1 MRFSRLAVL
10 ASGNVGLL
18 PGGERPSST
27 DGRRALKKASHAA
40 GIAHNLGLAAWFG
53 GTLFGQI
60 ALNPTVSS
68 ISDKSERGRVLNE
81 SWGRFNAVNSLALAS
96 TLLAWRAGNLKDDAE
111 LRAPALARAK
121 NLLLGGAA
129 VNSVASG
136 ILGARIARQ
145 SSEGAT
151 PVESGTEPA
160 PETPEEAA
168 SSQRLLFF
176 FGYGSLVLL
185 AAVISLSALI
195 ETEPI
200 KPRGVLS
207 RLLTS

>member
-1 MRFSRLAVL
+1 M
-10 ASGNVGLL
+10 ASNG
-18 PGGERPSST
+18 
-27 DGRRALKKASHAA
+27 AK
-40 GIAHNLGLAAWFG
+40 IAHNLGLAAWFG
-53 GTLFGQI
+53 GSLFGQI

-96 TLLAWRAGNLKDDAE
+96 AVISWRAGDLMDDAE

-129 VNSVASG
+129 VNAVISG
-136 ILGARIARQ
+136 IMGARIAKQ
-145 SSEGAT
+145 ASGGAT

-160 PETPEEAA
+160 PETPQEAA
-168 SSQRLLFF
+168 SAQRAISF
-176 FGYGSLVLL
+176 FGYGSLVLV
-185 AAVISLSALI
+185 AVVIALSAVI

>member
-1 MRFSRLAVL
+1 M
-10 ASGNVGLL
+10 ASNGA
-18 PGGERPSST
+18 R
-27 DGRRALKKASHAA
+27 
-40 GIAHNLGLAAWFG
+40 IAHNLGLAAWFG
-53 GTLFGQI
+53 GTVFGQI

-68 ISDKSERGRVLNE
+68 ISDRSERGRVLNE
-81 SWGRFNAVNSLALAS
+81 AWARFNAVNSLALAS
-96 TLLAWRAGNLKDDAE
+96 AVISWRAGGLKDDAE

-129 VNSVASG
+129 VNAVVSA
-136 ILGARIARQ
+136 IMGARIARQ
-145 SSEGAT
+145 ASGGAT

-160 PETPEEAA
+160 PETPQEAA
-168 SSQRLLFF
+168 SSQRAISF

-185 AAVISLSALI
+185 AAVIALSAVI
-195 ETEPI
+195 ETEPV